1 MSKIILVSGGI
12 KSGKSDFAENIAK
25 KHSEITY
32 VALSD
37 KYPDDKD
44 WQKKISIHKSKRPI
58 HWKTIETL
66 NLLNVLKKEKNVLLI
81 DSIGGF
87 VFSKLNLNQNDWIEQ
102 VKLLIEALLTY
113 KKDIII
119 VGEQTGWS
127 LVSEFDIGKKFS
139 ERLGEILSEITKVS
153 DENWLTI
160 NGKALSLDNLYF
172 KEKN

>member
-12 KSGKSDFAENIAK
+12 KSGKSDFAENIAQK
-25 KHSEITY
+25 YSKITY

-37 KYPDDKD
+37 NYPDDKD
-44 WQKKISIHKSKRPI
+44 WQKKISLHKSRRPN

-66 NLLNVLKKEKNVLLI
+66 NLFNVLERETNALLI

-87 VFSKLNLNQNDWIEQ
+87 VLSNLNINQNEWLEQ
-102 VKLLIEALLTY
+102 VNLLIEALITY

-127 LVSEFDIGKKFS
+127 LVSESYIGKKFS
-139 ERLGEILSEITKVS
+139 ERLGEILTEITKIS

-160 NGKALSLDNLYF
+160 NGKAISLDNLYL
-172 KEKN
+172 